1 MKVSPKQTWAFR
13 QPRTNRQNY
22 VDAFSSSFKSKALN
36 EDLHA
41 LGNLHMDC
49 MTKAQDF
56 EILVWKS
63 KPAKPKSLTIQH
75 MPVVDDDVETHV
87 VGDGGRC

>member
-1 MKVSPKQTWAFR
+1 
-13 QPRTNRQNY
+13 
-22 VDAFSSSFKSKALN
+22 
-36 EDLHA
+36 
-41 LGNLHMDC
+41 